1 MMASMSSPEAETEL
15 LAGLPEI
22 PPHDEPGE
30 PAGVASSVAAA
41 ASPWAIRDFRVIA
54 IGQSLSS
61 IGDAVTF
68 TAMPLLVL
76 ALTGS
81 GAAMGI
87 VAALQTIP
95 DLLLGLPAG
104 ALADRWDR
112 RRMMLGADAG
122 RAALTALIPLS
133 IALHLPT
140 MAVILIVVGPINAL
154 RVVFMAAWTG
164 AIPSLVG
171 RGLIG
176 PATSYLEAIFSIGF
190 IVGPGIAGVLAGVI
204 GPGPTLAV
212 DAASF
217 VASAIALA
225 VMRTPLQAST
235 ERDQRHLL
243 VEIRDGL
250 AFVRDHRLLRAAVA
264 FWASVSIASAGLI
277 PALTFFVTIDRR
289 LGTDVFGL
297 VISAYSLG
305 TLAGALLA
313 TRLTRGRLGP
323 LLLGGNAIT
332 GALLLV
338 ISLVGNP
345 VGMAVLSLFA
355 GVANMLV
362 LVSYVTIRAASTPDH
377 LLGRVGATTRMI
389 SIGLQPIGAATIGIL
404 LDVIGGTA
412 TLRLMAV
419 AVIAISAAFV
429 VSRPLR
435 EAHGTGRRPT
445 GAGERD
451 AHAA

>member
-1 MMASMSSPEAETEL
+1 MSTPETETEL
-15 LAGLPEI
+15 VAGLPEI
-22 PPHDEPGE
+22 PPHDDPRPPGAE
-30 PAGVASSVAAA
+30 TSGRPEA
-41 ASPWAIRDFRVIA
+41 ASPWSIRDFRVIA
-54 IGQSLSS
+54 VGQALSS

-95 DLLLGLPAG
+95 DLILGLPAG

-112 RRMMLGADAG
+112 RRMMLAADAG
-122 RAALTALIPLS
+122 RAVLTALIPLS

-140 MAVILIVVGPINAL
+140 MAVILVVVGPINAL

-171 RGLIG
+171 RRLIG

-190 IVGPGIAGVLAGVI
+190 IVGPGIAGVLAGII

-225 VMRTPLQAST
+225 VMRTPLQATT
-235 ERDQRHLL
+235 EREQRHLL

-264 FWASVSIASAGLI
+264 FWASVSVASAGLI
-277 PALTFFVTIDRR
+277 PALTFFVTIDRH

-305 TLAGALLA
+305 TLSGALLA
-313 TRLTRGRLGP
+313 ARLTRGRLGP
-323 LLLGGNAIT
+323 LLLAGNATT
-332 GALLLV
+332 GALLLM
-338 ISLVGNP
+338 ISIIGNP
-345 VGMAVLSLFA
+345 AGMAILSLFA

-404 LDVIGGTA
+404 LDAIGGTA
-412 TLRLMAV
+412 TIRLMAI
-419 AVIAISAAFV
+419 AVIAVSAAFV
-429 VSRPLR
+429 LSRPLR
-435 EAHGTGRRPT
+435 EAHGSGRKPAAAREP
-445 GAGERD
+445 EP
-451 AHAA
+451 HAT